1 MRGGTNAEA
10 AASAE
15 LVIITVPY
23 DGMRDTIK
31 ELVDP
36 LRDKVVVSA
45 VVPLQFSR
53 ARIAALDVPSGS
65 AAQEAQL
72 LLPESRV
79 TSAFQN
85 LPAAHLFDL
94 PHSVEGDVIVC
105 SDHVDALRETIELA
119 GLIQGV
125 RGINGGPLAN
135 AHYVEILTALILNIN
150 RIHKAETQVKI
161 LGI

>member
-1 MRGGTNAEA
+1 KVRGGTNAA
-10 AASAE
+10 AAAGSE
-15 LVIITVPY
+15 VIVVTVPY
-23 DGMRDTIK
+23 DGMRETIK
-31 ELVDP
+31 DLAGP
-36 LRDKVVVSA
+36 LRDKIVISA

-53 ARIAALDVPSGS
+53 ARIAALDVSDGS

-79 TSAFQN
+79 TAAFQN

-94 PHSVEGDVIVC
+94 PHSVDGDVIVC

-125 RGINGGPLAN
+125 RGI
-135 AHYVEILTALILNIN
+135 
-150 RIHKAETQVKI
+150 
-161 LGI
+161 